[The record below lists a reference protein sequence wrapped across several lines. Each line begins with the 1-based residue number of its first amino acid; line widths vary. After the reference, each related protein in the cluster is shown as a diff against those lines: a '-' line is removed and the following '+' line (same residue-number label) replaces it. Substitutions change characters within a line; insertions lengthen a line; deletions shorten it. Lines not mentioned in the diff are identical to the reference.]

1 MKAIWYSIN
10 VWMATA
16 LYNLLDSLWIYNA
29 HQFAPI
35 TPLDHGH
42 FGNTTFSANFDLLF
56 VLTLKLLV
64 IIMLIGIFTSDTIT
78 FTSQAQLGVIPS
90 QPRSLVSNI
99 NTTNQKGLIN
109 GWQETETSMYSC
121 RYMNNHNYGTTLN
134 PKKKKHEGRVG
145 EAGQARADG
154 NKSNWTVKPHVTWRP
169 YEHLTPYSQL
179 CVRKTFSAPFAPHPV
194 DNHTYNCLAS
204 CVLSLKMRLFPHE
217 RVVVTHFWVE
227 LYTICTF
234 QMTPFFD
241 WVWVENSQKL
251 SYLITVFKDQ
261 CQPFLAMHHIM

>member
-16 LYNLLDSLWIYNA
+16 LYNLLESLWIYSA

-42 FGNTTFSANFDLLF
+42 FGNRTFSANFDLLF

-90 QPRSLVSNI
+90 QPSSLVSNI

-134 PKKKKHEGRVG
+134 PKKK
-145 EAGQARADG
+145 
-154 NKSNWTVKPHVTWRP
+154 TWRAGGWGRSGKGRWQQKQ
-169 YEHLTPYSQL
+169 LNCKTPCDL
-179 CVRKTFSAPFAPHPV
+179 KTLWTLDPILP
-194 DNHTYNCLAS
+194 
-204 CVLSLKMRLFPHE
+204 
-217 RVVVTHFWVE
+217 
-227 LYTICTF
+227 
-234 QMTPFFD
+234 
-241 WVWVENSQKL
+241 
-251 SYLITVFKDQ
+251 TVCEKNIFRSF
-261 CQPFLAMHHIM
+261 CSSPSG